1 MENHSKNRLD
11 NGNGNK
17 QQQWNEENRRFNLRT
32 RRKKR
37 KISDEQ
43 EKEKTSNNGAEVL
56 NKKNNDSVCNG
67 QQQQQLQESSAN
79 PERNGEKNSKII
91 IYYCDEYLA
100 IRNEQN
106 SFFICRA
113 QHNIYQNGR
122 KIRIKWFSN
131 DQDPNIYRPDF
142 DDYIDFEC
150 ILTNLSVKRER
161 DGVSLPE
168 SEKNRALNI
177 LRRALD
183 VEKGINSPPDP
194 RKVLS
199 DGMDISIIG
208 KQKIMEHRRRRQ
220 RMMKTFEH
228 TTISNDSKQKR
239 SKKAKIEVK
248 NEKLNETSSSPS
260 PPYQHR
266 KIPFRMQQINN
277 SKLLIQAIQTDDYEF
292 LEKLTG
298 QQKNP
303 DLNLYSISKPC
314 SISNRKNAIHLAIE
328 REDLKSLRLLME
340 IEKNIENNDNF
351 NYQLPNDSI
360 ELDHCEL
367 IIDRIDYEKCKHC
380 QFPLDKSY
388 VRFGLKQNVKFNFIE
403 KILPFCKNNDN
414 LLEIFD
420 DNIILTGKEKN
431 DQKSLEEEYLINEQ
445 LQLYPIHIAAIN
457 PDPFIFYHL
466 TNIRPDQIYQNDCQ
480 QWKPIHYASVCQ
492 TFFNLK
498 HLLNLGVSAR
508 QCDWKGNTPLHLATK
523 YNRIQN
529 VNLIIQYE
537 SSQCN
542 IIPSLFQTYNRKGL
556 TAFHLA
562 CKKGFIEIVRLFIE
576 NRIQI
581 DFATSNYSGELTSL
595 MLATK
600 FGHLEIVR
608 LLVEHG
614 ATINIYDKKNRSA
627 LTYAVINGHSNIVG
641 YFLEI
646 GANPANKDLFG
657 NNLFHYALAYD
668 WHSCFEL
675 LLKTNINLKDTNIFG
690 LTPIYAA
697 YWKQHLGFIH
707 YILERNIL
715 NVNVPINDTGINLTM
730 LACSM
735 IRPGRTVEHLKM
747 FVEKFKCDL
756 TKTDYEG
763 NNSLH
768 YLLKCEA
775 KYRNSSPT
783 VINEIQNS
791 LNILLRNGC
800 DIYLKNNAEISP
812 INFSLSNQCFQSFSL
827 FFIDHYKTERF
838 LQTLSDNEYLWPIL
852 ISNALKHLSM
862 ITNTSGDLPIE
873 FFIKLSKHL
882 LSSSTTT
889 NESTEQKLLNFFDFI
904 MKFYDEDFLKDILL
918 LHLAAQYAPGRI
930 VKRLIDTFG
939 MQTCQNERN
948 ESNQTPL
955 TIALINDN
963 VPAVEAF
970 LSSKINIQD
979 LEIDNHQP
987 CFSYYLQKSSSLNLC
1002 SDFLRLGAQP
1012 KSIDKLG
1019 NTSLHLIC
1027 KNIERNSFID
1037 SLKLL
1042 IDHGVNVNKKNYQGQ
1057 TALHVA
1063 FENNK
1068 FSQKLSKML
1077 NILLKSTTQIDL
1089 YAIDHMGYNAFN
1101 YLFMN
1106 NATEDPY
1113 ELFEQINDCA
1123 KFSNLLDYNQMN
1135 LLHYAAKIGFARS
1148 VNFFLRFLDPNQID
1162 SNNYSPLSLAILNG
1176 HHECTMILLRS
1187 EKNRILDNLE
1197 FILKNNIKINLL
1209 CHIAKNDW
1217 KDAFVLIEQK
1227 AIRQNELNELIQI
1240 SIKSQCLS
1248 YASNLIRSNIHSGEE
1263 YNRIFLQLF
1272 AKYTG
1277 SRLPMQIQN
1286 DFLQIFRQNL
1296 LSTVF
1301 FDLFSL
1307 AFQNWNSNLCNHLIQ
1322 SFGLNNILK
1331 KVREKNVDLLPLCFK
1346 KLIFEHQDLPK
1357 DMIDLIELILRK
1369 EEPECRQ
1376 EINLLSS
1383 YPIEENEDSICERY
1397 RAFGEHDHRYQN
1409 RYSSIKYSPLIIAI
1423 IMRSHSTVEWLLSL
1437 QSINRQ
1443 KFLVDVN
1450 FIDSYERT
1458 PLMHAILIN
1467 DQKIIDTLLDVQTKS
1482 PCIQLNLLKRDANQS
1497 TIFHHLISPFRSG
1510 NYYRSDRI
1518 YSKLWNMLAKL
1529 EKTSEL
1535 IDELYRFAIEK
1546 KSTQLINWMEKTLNI
1561 GSQHKSLS
1569 RSIINNLRKDENC
1582 VESNHF
1588 DHSNSI
1594 IIKQSP
1600 PLSNGDLQSTITNA
1614 IDQDYRLK
1622 RIIKDQ
1628 TSKIPFDVIFTK
1640 LDYQNND
1647 DYVYNFYKIQLLS
1660 IEESIEN
1667 FKKIFHK
1674 KSGEHWNQVNDVY
1687 NEKLLP
1693 NYQQQQQQLFT
1704 DDDFKK
1710 LVLKYIKIFYR
1721 QIENDP
1727 NEQKS
1732 LRNLTTKSIDRC
1744 LFILNRLSK
1753 LIAFNN
1759 LNRSDRNCKKDPKL
1773 LLLNDMIDLSE
1784 QFYSEIKIYGL
1795 QYDQLK
1801 PILTMDMIKQ
1811 IIHLVMKLKSS
1822 ISSIESLSNASGI
1835 SMEKLFRWHCK
1846 ILTNKEEL
1854 DLIFSYLLNGCPQQQ
1869 QRNDRRLKDLKI
1881 FKFSNSIEWNTMEKS
1896 PKTYLLWCHLKNYE
1910 FLNFFFNGFDG
1921 QTCLLHSD
1929 LPIMLNGVC
1938 LTNRIVDDNN
1948 IEQNDDF
1955 WILCETLIENPIE
1968 IDDINVFTQENYET
1982 FIRDKDCL
1990 ILSNDQKKNNRDDHY
2005 LLWKGFIVP
2014 INFET
2019 GSSTT
2024 TTRFLYLSPKQLRPR
2039 YLLNFNIKTL

>member
-1 MENHSKNRLD
+1 MVTIIYYFL
-11 NGNGNK
+11 
-17 QQQWNEENRRFNLRT
+17 Q
-32 RRKKR
+32 
-37 KISDEQ
+37 
-43 EKEKTSNNGAEVL
+43 KEKTSNNGAEVL

-67 QQQQQLQESSAN
+67 QQLQESSAN
-79 PERNGEKNSKII
+79 PDHGKNGEKNSKII

-208 KQKIMEHRRRRQ
+208 KVKEEDVLSKIKQDHHNGGGIKK
-220 RMMKTFEH
+220 KTKSTKPSATAIVDDNPAKNNGTSTSTNDDENIR
-228 TTISNDSKQKR
+228 TPTISNDSKQKR

-248 NEKLNETSSSPS
+248 NEKLNETSLPS
-260 PPYQHR
+260 PTISTSKNTISNATDQND
-266 KIPFRMQQINN
+266 KIQLPIIKSSLSLSSTHQN

-340 IEKNIENNDNF
+340 IEKNIKDDF

-403 KILPFCKNNDN
+403 KILPFCKNSDN

-420 DNIILTGKEKN
+420 DNIILTGLKCGNYEQIILLIEKICQTTTNAASRNFQKFLQILNSSKEEN

-480 QWKPIHYASVCQ
+480 QWMPIHYASVCQ

-791 LNILLRNGC
+791 LNILLRNG
-800 DIYLKNNAEISP
+800 
-812 INFSLSNQCFQSFSL
+812 FS
-827 FFIDHYKTERF
+827 
-838 LQTLSDNEYLWPIL
+838 
-852 ISNALKHLSM
+852 
-862 ITNTSGDLPIE
+862 
-873 FFIKLSKHL
+873 
-882 LSSSTTT
+882 
-889 NESTEQKLLNFFDFI
+889 
-904 MKFYDEDFLKDILL
+904 
-918 LHLAAQYAPGRI
+918 
-930 VKRLIDTFG
+930 
-939 MQTCQNERN
+939 
-948 ESNQTPL
+948 
-955 TIALINDN
+955 
-963 VPAVEAF
+963 
-970 LSSKINIQD
+970 
-979 LEIDNHQP
+979 
-987 CFSYYLQKSSSLNLC
+987 
-1002 SDFLRLGAQP
+1002 
-1012 KSIDKLG
+1012 
-1019 NTSLHLIC
+1019 C
-1027 KNIERNSFID
+1027 K
-1037 SLKLL
+1037 
-1042 IDHGVNVNKKNYQGQ
+1042 
-1057 TALHVA
+1057 
-1063 FENNK
+1063 
-1068 FSQKLSKML
+1068 
-1077 NILLKSTTQIDL
+1077 
-1089 YAIDHMGYNAFN
+1089 
-1101 YLFMN
+1101 
-1106 NATEDPY
+1106 
-1113 ELFEQINDCA
+1113 
-1123 KFSNLLDYNQMN
+1123 
-1135 LLHYAAKIGFARS
+1135 
-1148 VNFFLRFLDPNQID
+1148 
-1162 SNNYSPLSLAILNG
+1162 
-1176 HHECTMILLRS
+1176 
-1187 EKNRILDNLE
+1187 
-1197 FILKNNIKINLL
+1197 
-1209 CHIAKNDW
+1209 
-1217 KDAFVLIEQK
+1217 
-1227 AIRQNELNELIQI
+1227 
-1240 SIKSQCLS
+1240 
-1248 YASNLIRSNIHSGEE
+1248 
-1263 YNRIFLQLF
+1263 
-1272 AKYTG
+1272 
-1277 SRLPMQIQN
+1277 
-1286 DFLQIFRQNL
+1286 
-1296 LSTVF
+1296 
-1301 FDLFSL
+1301 
-1307 AFQNWNSNLCNHLIQ
+1307 
-1322 SFGLNNILK
+1322 
-1331 KVREKNVDLLPLCFK
+1331 
-1346 KLIFEHQDLPK
+1346 
-1357 DMIDLIELILRK
+1357 
-1369 EEPECRQ
+1369 
-1376 EINLLSS
+1376 
-1383 YPIEENEDSICERY
+1383 
-1397 RAFGEHDHRYQN
+1397 
-1409 RYSSIKYSPLIIAI
+1409 
-1423 IMRSHSTVEWLLSL
+1423 
-1437 QSINRQ
+1437 
-1443 KFLVDVN
+1443 
-1450 FIDSYERT
+1450 
-1458 PLMHAILIN
+1458 
-1467 DQKIIDTLLDVQTKS
+1467 
-1482 PCIQLNLLKRDANQS
+1482 
-1497 TIFHHLISPFRSG
+1497 
-1510 NYYRSDRI
+1510 
-1518 YSKLWNMLAKL
+1518 
-1529 EKTSEL
+1529 
-1535 IDELYRFAIEK
+1535 
-1546 KSTQLINWMEKTLNI
+1546 
-1561 GSQHKSLS
+1561 
-1569 RSIINNLRKDENC
+1569 
-1582 VESNHF
+1582 
-1588 DHSNSI
+1588 
-1594 IIKQSP
+1594 
-1600 PLSNGDLQSTITNA
+1600 
-1614 IDQDYRLK
+1614 
-1622 RIIKDQ
+1622 
-1628 TSKIPFDVIFTK
+1628 
-1640 LDYQNND
+1640 
-1647 DYVYNFYKIQLLS
+1647 
-1660 IEESIEN
+1660 
-1667 FKKIFHK
+1667 
-1674 KSGEHWNQVNDVY
+1674 
-1687 NEKLLP
+1687 
-1693 NYQQQQQQLFT
+1693 
-1704 DDDFKK
+1704 
-1710 LVLKYIKIFYR
+1710 
-1721 QIENDP
+1721 
-1727 NEQKS
+1727 
-1732 LRNLTTKSIDRC
+1732 
-1744 LFILNRLSK
+1744 
-1753 LIAFNN
+1753 
-1759 LNRSDRNCKKDPKL
+1759 
-1773 LLLNDMIDLSE
+1773 
-1784 QFYSEIKIYGL
+1784 
-1795 QYDQLK
+1795 
-1801 PILTMDMIKQ
+1801 
-1811 IIHLVMKLKSS
+1811 
-1822 ISSIESLSNASGI
+1822 
-1835 SMEKLFRWHCK
+1835 
-1846 ILTNKEEL
+1846 
-1854 DLIFSYLLNGCPQQQ
+1854 
-1869 QRNDRRLKDLKI
+1869 
-1881 FKFSNSIEWNTMEKS
+1881 
-1896 PKTYLLWCHLKNYE
+1896 
-1910 FLNFFFNGFDG
+1910 
-1921 QTCLLHSD
+1921 
-1929 LPIMLNGVC
+1929 
-1938 LTNRIVDDNN
+1938 
-1948 IEQNDDF
+1948 
-1955 WILCETLIENPIE
+1955 
-1968 IDDINVFTQENYET
+1968 
-1982 FIRDKDCL
+1982 
-1990 ILSNDQKKNNRDDHY
+1990 
-2005 LLWKGFIVP
+2005 
-2014 INFET
+2014 
-2019 GSSTT
+2019 
-2024 TTRFLYLSPKQLRPR
+2024 
-2039 YLLNFNIKTL
+2039 